1 LRGDLLG
8 DFCAAIGRARAPI
21 TALAFAA
28 AIAAMVGPDD
38 GNIALAEGM
47 TVVVVVVVEGAS
59 IGAMFVVF
67 EVVEIDACLLL
78 SLVLFM
84 GEP

>member
-8 DFCAAIGRARAPI
+8 DFVATVSTRAPI
-21 TALAFAA
+21 ALAFAA
-28 AIAAMVGPDD
+28 AIAAIVGPDD
-38 GNIALAEGM
+38 SNIALAEGM
-47 TVVVVVVVEGAS
+47 AVVVDVVVVVVVGAS
-59 IGAMFVVF
+59 KGAVLAVF
-67 EVVEIDACLLL
+67 EVDACLLL